1 MFSRGA
7 PSSEKVPRMI
17 AQLEAKRDHQEQKSA
32 DMLARAKAA
41 VAEGRRDAARGC
53 LAQKATHDGAAT
65 QYSALISTLT
75 QQQAIA
81 DLADAHREIAGVIK
95 TMKAA
100 GDMTSALDRAAD
112 TAEEVAA
119 VQSEMGAMGAGL
131 FTAGDNLDAMLDA
144 LESDN
149 AASGAE
155 PELVQPKEDA
165 NPLADLVG
173 LDLPDAPTQ
182 PPTKKPPPPSLGP
195 AFEEIMLD
203 SS

>member
-7 PSSEKVPRMI
+7 SSSEKVPRMI
-17 AQLEAKRDHQEQKSA
+17 SQLEAKRDHQEQKSA

-41 VAEGRRDAARGC
+41 LAEGRRDAAKGC
-53 LAQKATHDGAAT
+53 LAQKATHDGAAA

-100 GDMTSALDRAAD
+100 GDMSSALDRAAD

-131 FTAGDNLDAMLDA
+131 FTAGDDLDAMLDA
-144 LESDN
+144 LTVEQTKEETETPSV
-149 AASGAE
+149 AE
-155 PELVQPKEDA
+155 NA
-165 NPLADLVG
+165 NPIADLVG
-173 LDLPDAPTQ
+173 LDLPAIPSE
-182 PPTKKPPPPSLGP
+182 KPESKPPPSLGP
-195 AFEEIMLD
+195 AFAELMMSD
-203 SS
+203 SKE